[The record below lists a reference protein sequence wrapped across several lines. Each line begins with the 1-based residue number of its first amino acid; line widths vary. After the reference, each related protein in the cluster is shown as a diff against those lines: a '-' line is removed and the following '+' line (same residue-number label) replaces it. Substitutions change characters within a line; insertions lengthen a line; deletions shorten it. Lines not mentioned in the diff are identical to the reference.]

1 MPLRIGGREGLTVK
15 GALVHLKLYINYAVK
30 VEEFEIVGVSGVMRV
45 GQPN

>member
-1 MPLRIGGREGLTVK
+1 MTVK

-30 VEEFEIVGVSGVMRV
+30 LEEFEKVSVSGVMRV